1 MKAPKTY
8 KGMPLKSKIRTFRYR
23 GRDVS
28 AKQYFYECPKTWAE
42 YVTTGLSDGNLKRI
56 EAQWQKD
63 RANSKGKDES

>member
-28 AKQYFYECPKTWAE
+28 AKQYFYECPKTGAE
-42 YVTTGLSDGNLKRI
+42 YVTTGLSDGNLI